1 LFSWPNSGCQE
12 PEKIFM
18 RRFSKRNSLVTLSDI
33 NITPLLDLAFVLLI
47 IFIII
52 SPSIRSS
59 HEQSIQLKLPKGG
72 QPERQIDP
80 RDVVTVEA
88 HPQGFYL
95 LNGRRLSLAQIEGEL
110 VSASRINPNLVV
122 WFRGDEDALYKHA
135 AALLNICQSHGIS
148 CSLRT
153 EPAR

>member
-1 LFSWPNSGCQE
+1 
-12 PEKIFM
+12 M

-59 HEQSIQLKLPKGG
+59 HEQSIHLKLPKGG
-72 QPERQIDP
+72 QPERQLDP

-95 LNGRRLSLAQIEGEL
+95 LNGRQLSLPEIESEL
-110 VSASRINPNLVV
+110 LSASRSNPNLVV
-122 WFRGDEDALYKHA
+122 WFRGDENAMYKHP
-135 AALLNICQSHGIS
+135 AALLNICANHGIGI
-148 CSLRT
+148 SLRT